1 MTQIEIVSGVLL
13 DDVALTL
20 EELAH
25 ACSVE
30 PQWVVERIETGILG
44 DGSMQVTS
52 CRFTSSDLTRARRL
66 RQLEREFE
74 AVPELAALVVDL
86 IEEVERLRR
95 QLKTTGLTAD

>member
-1 MTQIEIVSGVLL
+1 MRQIEIVSGVLL
-13 DDVALTL
+13 DDVALSL

-44 DGSMQVTS
+44 DGVMQVTS

-66 RQLEREFE
+66 RQLERDFD
-74 AVPELAALVVDL
+74 AAPELAALTTDL
-86 IEEVERLRR
+86 IEEVERLRMR
-95 QLKTTGLTAD
+95 LLAAGLKTN